1 MTTSAKNDTLYE
13 LSYNLSNG
21 KYTAHTK
28 GEKALIDRAKLEK
41 ILPLVEKPA
50 RYTGGELN
58 MVKKNPE
65 GLIRFALAFPDVYE
79 VGMSHLGTSILYHL
93 LNERQDTYVERA
105 FAPWADM
112 QEKMQ
117 QSDIQLYTLETGT
130 ELLQMDMIG
139 FNLSYEMC
147 YTTVLKML
155 LLSKIPIWADQREE
169 KMPLIIAGGACTY
182 NPEPLAAF
190 MDLFVIGEGEEVTGE
205 LLDLLKRKKQLH
217 WDKKR
222 FLQEASRIE
231 GVYVPYLYEVTYRE
245 DGTVKDIVAQKSAPL
260 PIYKRFV
267 KDMDRAYFPMRPIV
281 PFVNTIHDRANL
293 EVFRGCSRG
302 CRFCQAGFIYRPVR
316 EKKTKT
322 LLREAKEIIQNTGY
336 EEISLTSLSTSDY
349 SDIENL
355 ATALLDELGAQRVSV
370 SLPSLRVDTFDKEYA
385 KKMQDLRKSSFTFAP
400 EAGTQRLRDV
410 INKNV
415 THEDIMR
422 AATYA
427 FESGCTTMKLYF
439 MLGLPTETKEDIEG
453 IAHLAQEIV
462 SIFRNLPKEKRR
474 GFLKLTVSTSCFVPK
489 PFTPFVWCGQES
501 IEKLQEKQRY
511 LKSLLSGIKGVRY
524 IYHDPYLS
532 YLEAIFAKGDR
543 KLAPVLAYAVE
554 HGAMFDSWQEF
565 FDFALYE
572 EAFAQAGIE
581 PSFYANREIPL
592 EETLPFDH
600 ISCYVSKVY
609 LQREYQRAVEAQTT
623 HDCRDG
629 CTGCGLM
636 PVGGC
641 AK

>member
-1 MTTSAKNDTLYE
+1 M
-13 LSYNLSNG
+13 
-21 KYTAHTK
+21 
-28 GEKALIDRAKLEK
+28 IDRTKLEE

-65 GLIRFALAFPDVYE
+65 GLLRFALAFPDVYE

-93 LNERQDTYVERA
+93 LNEREDTYVERV

-112 QEKMQ
+112 QQKMQ
-117 QSDIQLYTLETGT
+117 EVGLLLYTLETGT
-130 ELLQMDMIG
+130 ELSQMDMVG

-155 LLSKIPIWADQREE
+155 MLSNIPIWAYQRGED
-169 KMPLIIAGGACTY
+169 MPLIIAGGACTY
-182 NPEPLAAF
+182 NPEPLAEF
-190 MDLFVIGEGEEVTGE
+190 IDLFVIGEGEEVTGE
-205 LLDLLKRKKQLH
+205 LLDLLQQKKQLQ

-222 FLQEASRIE
+222 FLEEAAKIQ
-231 GVYVPYLYEVTYRE
+231 GIYVPQLYEVDYQE
-245 DGTVKDIVAQKSAPL
+245 DGTIATVTAQKPASL
-260 PIYKRFV
+260 PIHKRFIV
-267 KDMDRAYFPMRPIV
+267 DMDGAYFPLKPIV

-316 EKKTKT
+316 EKKTQT
-322 LLREAKEIIQNTGY
+322 LLKEAREIVKNTGY

-355 ATALLDELGAQRVSV
+355 ATQLLDELGGQKVSV

-415 THEDIMR
+415 TREDIMR

-453 IAHLAQEIV
+453 IAKLAQEIV

-489 PFTPFVWCGQES
+489 PFTPFVWCAQDS
-501 IEKLQEKQRY
+501 IEELKEKQKY
-511 LKSLLSGIKGVRY
+511 LKSLLSTIKGVRY

-532 YLEAIFAKGDR
+532 YLEAVFAKGDR
-543 KLAPVLAYAVE
+543 RLATVLAYAVE

-565 FDFALYE
+565 FDFALYQK
-572 EAFAQAGIE
+572 AFEQAGID

-592 EETLPFDH
+592 EEPLPFDH
-600 ISCYVSKVY
+600 ISCYVSKEY
-609 LQREYQRAVEAQTT
+609 LQREYQRAKEAQTT
-623 HDCRDG
+623 HDCRSG

-636 PVGGC
+636 QVGGC
-641 AK
+641 VK

>member
-1 MTTSAKNDTLYE
+1 M
-13 LSYNLSNG
+13 
-21 KYTAHTK
+21 
-28 GEKALIDRAKLEK
+28 IDRTKLEE

-65 GLIRFALAFPDVYE
+65 GLLRFALAFPDVYE

-93 LNERQDTYVERA
+93 LNEREDTYVERV

-112 QEKMQ
+112 QQKMQ
-117 QSDIQLYTLETGT
+117 EVGLLLYTLETGT
-130 ELLQMDMIG
+130 ELSQMDMVG

-155 LLSKIPIWADQREE
+155 MLSNIPIWANQRGED
-169 KMPLIIAGGACTY
+169 MPLIIAGGACTY
-182 NPEPLAAF
+182 NPEPLAEF
-190 MDLFVIGEGEEVTGE
+190 IDLFVIGEGEEVTGE
-205 LLDLLKRKKQLH
+205 LLDLLQQKKQLQ

-222 FLQEASRIE
+222 FLEEAAKIQ
-231 GVYVPYLYEVTYRE
+231 GIYVPQLYEVNYQE
-245 DGTVKDIVAQKSAPL
+245 DGMIATVTAQKPASL
-260 PIYKRFV
+260 PIHKRFIL
-267 KDMDRAYFPMRPIV
+267 DMDGAYFPLKPIV

-316 EKKTKT
+316 EKKTQT
-322 LLREAKEIIQNTGY
+322 LLKEAREIVKNTGY

-355 ATALLDELGAQRVSV
+355 ATQLLDELGGQRVSV

-453 IAHLAQEIV
+453 IAKLAQEIV

-489 PFTPFVWCGQES
+489 PFTPFVWCAQDS
-501 IEKLQEKQRY
+501 IEELKEKQKY
-511 LKSLLSGIKGVRY
+511 LKSLLSTIKGVRY

-532 YLEAIFAKGDR
+532 YLEAVFAKGDR
-543 KLAPVLAYAVE
+543 RLATVLAYAVE

-565 FDFALYE
+565 FDFALYQK
-572 EAFAQAGIE
+572 AFEQAGID

-592 EETLPFDH
+592 EEPLPFDH
-600 ISCYVSKVY
+600 ISCYVSKEY
-609 LQREYQRAVEAQTT
+609 LQREYQRAKEAQTT
-623 HDCRDG
+623 HDCRSG

-636 PVGGC
+636 QVGGC
-641 AK
+641 VK